1 MKKLFAIVFAAAII
15 LGALAAFSASADEVS
30 DFQPF
35 EGITV
40 IETERDFVNGLP
52 KDTLPLDDATRLKI
66 AEDYKTVYDYNCD
79 PADCEVYH
87 YKTLS
92 NGMMLIFV
100 EPEGIGYAD
109 VMGAEIIG
117 KYVYVSTAAHKTV
130 KLYKDGKFTEI
141 GVAYKSGAIDD
152 ALLDEINEVMQFD
165 TYRSNLM
172 SATYDSP
179 ATPDSGE
186 LDDYE
191 HDIWFPT
198 DAEGVRAYWLDWIKK
213 CKDEDADIIDNLIN
227 IVLIDEQVDKAG
239 GLTTDS
245 FPGLGVTK
253 VFWNKYISE
262 NTKGVY
268 PFAPKGS
275 RVTSVELTLDRHD
288 KNNVFRVI
296 EELNGRDDIY
306 LALCDFEWHADGATY
321 DSPAT
326 PDIPYTGG
334 GNTGGNNANGFI
346 ATGDSGVLVTV
357 CVAAMA
363 AAIGAIVIF
372 KRKGKNIN
380 K

>member
-1 MKKLFAIVFAAAII
+1 MREFIMKKI
-15 LGALAAFSASADEVS
+15 LTL
-30 DFQPF
+30 
-35 EGITV
+35 ITV
-40 IETERDFVNGLP
+40 I
-52 KDTLPLDDATRLKI
+52 
-66 AEDYKTVYDYNCD
+66 
-79 PADCEVYH
+79 
-87 YKTLS
+87 S
-92 NGMMLIFV
+92 ML
-100 EPEGIGYAD
+100 A
-109 VMGAEIIG
+109 
-117 KYVYVSTAAHKTV
+117 
-130 KLYKDGKFTEI
+130 I
-141 GVAYKSGAIDD
+141 GVLPAF
-152 ALLDEINEVMQFD
+152 AL
-165 TYRSNLM
+165 S
-172 SATYDSP
+172 

-262 NTKGVY
+262 NTKGGY

-306 LALCDFEWHADGATY
+306 LALCDFEWHADGATQ
-321 DSPAT
+321 DTAENPTEKSNVQITDTSKISPK
-326 PDIPYTGG
+326 
-334 GNTGGNNANGFI
+334 
-346 ATGDSGVLVTV
+346 TGDPYCGYDVILPL
-357 CVAAMA
+357 AM
-363 AAIGAIVIF
+363 ILLSVVGIISMYSF
-372 KRKGKNIN
+372 IKKKG
-380 K
+380 

>member
-40 IETERDFVNGLP
+40 IRTERDFVNGLP

-66 AEDYKTVYDYNCD
+66 AEDYKTFYDYNCD
-79 PADCEVYH
+79 PADCEVYY

-152 ALLDEINEVMQFD
+152 ALLDEINEVMKFD
-165 TYRSNLM
+165 TY
-172 SATYDSP
+172 TG
-179 ATPDSGE
+179 T
-186 LDDYE
+186 
-191 HDIWFPT
+191 
-198 DAEGVRAYWLDWIKK
+198 
-213 CKDEDADIIDNLIN
+213 LI
-227 IVLIDEQVDKAG
+227 
-239 GLTTDS
+239 
-245 FPGLGVTK
+245 P
-253 VFWNKYISE
+253 
-262 NTKGVY
+262 
-268 PFAPKGS
+268 
-275 RVTSVELTLDRHD
+275 
-288 KNNVFRVI
+288 
-296 EELNGRDDIY
+296 
-306 LALCDFEWHADGATY
+306 ATY

-334 GNTGGNNANGFI
+334 GNTSGDNAGGFI
-346 ATGDSGVLVTV
+346 ATGDSGLLVTV

-372 KRKGKNIN
+372 KRKGKYIN